1 MLKILKKKRTN
12 KEQQLMQ
19 KTTIEYLISRLALM
33 AHVTDPAYFN
43 IEDIAQK
50 LDIVLDMPTAKEA
63 LYEVFDRQ
71 TALDI
76 ETMLTGRAWR
86 DDRDEIRTGA

>member
-1 MLKILKKKRTN
+1 MWKNPMRKNPQVER
-12 KEQQLMQ
+12 Q
-19 KTTIEYLISRLALM
+19 KAVVEYLISRLELM
-33 AHVTDPAYFN
+33 AHPTDPAYFN
-43 IEDIAQK
+43 IREIASE
-50 LDIVLDMPTAKEA
+50 LGIVLDMPTAKQA

>member
-1 MLKILKKKRTN
+1 MWKKVIRKKPQVER
-12 KEQQLMQ
+12 Q
-19 KTTIEYLISRLALM
+19 KAVLEYLISRLALM

-43 IEDIAQK
+43 IEEIASE
-50 LDIVLDMPTAKEA
+50 LGIVLDMPTAKQA
-63 LYEVFDRQ
+63 LYEIFDRQ

-76 ETMLTGRAWR
+76 ETLLTGRAWR